1 MAEPRKGF
9 FPVYSAFSAGRR
21 AESGRVRRLE
31 ELASL
36 RGRCEAF
43 RSCVAE
49 GRWLSFVFNC
59 RCHQQKVRR
68 LISRSSV
75 LLIFHLLHEE
85 GIVLSS
91 TLLQRL
97 WQWRG
102 LRSSPQ
108 RMRECGEA
116 RSGRAR
122 RRSDGV
128 PRELAGEAG
137 LSRRGYPPWGTPG
150 GSLLGRREC
159 PSPGERGG
167 RCGERRA
174 ARAGRSGR

>member
-9 FPVYSAFSAGRR
+9 PLVYSAFSAGKRR
-21 AESGRVRRLE
+21 AENRRVRGLE
-31 ELASL
+31 ELGGL

-68 LISRSSV
+68 LTSRASV

-102 LRSSPQ
+102 PCSSPQ
-108 RMRECGEA
+108 RMRECG
-116 RSGRAR
+116 
-122 RRSDGV
+122 
-128 PRELAGEAG
+128 
-137 LSRRGYPPWGTPG
+137 
-150 GSLLGRREC
+150 
-159 PSPGERGG
+159 
-167 RCGERRA
+167 
-174 ARAGRSGR
+174 